1 MPELCGILLAAGQ
14 SVRFGNNKLLQSL
27 PDGTPLITQAVR
39 NMRPA
44 VNRLI
49 VVVPAEHSTLAAV
62 LDKEAV
68 ELIINPAA
76 SEGMGSSLACGVAAC
91 RELNGWL
98 IGMADMPWIQP
109 ATINQVALALREGRS
124 LVAPRYQDQRGHPVG
139 FQHRFGTE
147 LVKLHGDKGARTIV
161 EQHATELHLIDVDD
175 PGILFD
181 VDTPADLTRA
191 NAFSQ

>member
-39 NMRPA
+39 NMRT
-44 VNRLI
+44 VLEKVV
-49 VVVPAEHSTLAAV
+49 VVVPPQHAV
-62 LDKEAV
+62 LSNALESQAV
-68 ELIINPAA
+68 ELIVNAKA
-76 SEGMGSSLACGVAAC
+76 SEGMGSSLACGIAAC
-91 RELNGWL
+91 REVNGWV
-98 IGMADMPWIQP
+98 IGLADMPWIQP

-191 NAFSQ
+191 NAFNQ

>member
-27 PDGTPLITQAVR
+27 PDGTPLIAQAVR
-39 NMRPA
+39 NMRT
-44 VNRLI
+44 VLEKVV
-49 VVVPAEHSTLAAV
+49 VVVPPQHAV
-62 LDKEAV
+62 LSDALESQAV
-68 ELIINPAA
+68 ELIVNAKA
-76 SEGMGSSLACGVAAC
+76 SEGMGSSLACGIAAC
-91 RELNGWL
+91 REVNGWV
-98 IGMADMPWIQP
+98 IGLADMPWIQP

-191 NAFSQ
+191 NAFNQ

>member
-27 PDGTPLITQAVR
+27 PDGTPLITRAVR

-44 VNRLI
+44 VDRLV
-49 VVVPAEHSTLAAV
+49 VVVPAEHATLAAV
-62 LDKEAV
+62 LEQEAV
-68 ELIINPAA
+68 ELVVNPAA

-91 RELNGWL
+91 REVNGWL

-139 FQHRFGTE
+139 FHHRFGSE
-147 LVKLHGDKGARTIV
+147 LVKLHGDTGARVIL

-175 PGILFD
+175 PAILLD
-181 VDTPADLTRA
+181 VDTPADLSRA

>member
-27 PDGTPLITQAVR
+27 PDGTPLIAQAVR
-39 NMRPA
+39 NMRT
-44 VNRLI
+44 VLEKVV
-49 VVVPAEHSTLAAV
+49 VVVPPQHAV
-62 LDKEAV
+62 LSDALESQAV
-68 ELIINPAA
+68 ELIVNAKA
-76 SEGMGSSLACGVAAC
+76 SEGMGSSLACGIAAC
-91 RELNGWL
+91 REVNGWV
-98 IGMADMPWIQP
+98 IGLADMPWIQP

-175 PGILFD
+175 PGILLD

-191 NAFSQ
+191 NAFNQ